1 MLTTLYCYILR
12 YHLCE
17 ESHLLNTQFTRHNPY
32 GISYISLFPVSQQ
45 HTGEIDS
52 LYLIQPLT
60 PTPLDAHLPWSQL
73 HYGSFLHFY
82 LSAWIL
88 YECSALDGSL
98 WKDCVPAETGFGCSW
113 FKLPRMQ
120 RRQTTPDIP
129 IASSVCLYSAQT
141 ALKQMHAIMVHML
154 VWDTWCKYTWTSMVI
169 YKHCSANAL
178 QPQKQLT
185 MLATLHK

>member
-17 ESHLLNTQFTRHNPY
+17 ESHLLNTPFTRHNPY

-73 HYGSFLHFY
+73 HLALFCIFIFLHEFFMNV
-82 LSAWIL
+82 LPWKEVFEKTVCQQRL
-88 YECSALDGSL
+88 VLDAAGSNYQGCKGARQL
-98 WKDCVPAETGFGCSW
+98 LIFPLLVLCV
-113 FKLPRMQ
+113 R
-120 RRQTTPDIP
+120 I
-129 IASSVCLYSAQT
+129 
-141 ALKQMHAIMVHML
+141 
-154 VWDTWCKYTWTSMVI
+154 
-169 YKHCSANAL
+169 
-178 QPQKQLT
+178 
-185 MLATLHK
+185 LHKLHSNKCMPAWYIC